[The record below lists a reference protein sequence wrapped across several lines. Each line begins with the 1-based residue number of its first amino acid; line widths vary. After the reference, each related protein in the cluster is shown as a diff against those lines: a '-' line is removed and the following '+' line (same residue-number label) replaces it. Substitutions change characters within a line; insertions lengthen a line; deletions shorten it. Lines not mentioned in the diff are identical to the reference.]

1 MNDRRF
7 IALLNLYLDHQIKPA
22 EAAELEAIVHSSP
35 AHRRTYEEYCQLQ
48 RACVQLGS
56 NARASAP
63 IAPRFARSIH
73 DVERKIT
80 APKTANRW
88 FPLQVGGLASL
99 AMAAGFV
106 LVIRTNSPD
115 QLAPVSVTKN
125 KSYNAVSEAPVLVA
139 TLPVP
144 PTPSTDNTAFA
155 LHPSLVAIGLGSE
168 QIADDLG
175 VSTPDR
181 EAIEWMQRV
190 DQLPLHTLV
199 LDEQVFANQA
209 MVPPDTHVFRRP
221 RSLQPS
227 AEFTGF
233 QLSR

>member
-7 IALLNLYLDHQIKPA
+7 IELLNLYLDHQIKPA
-22 EAAELEAIVHSSP
+22 EAAELEAIVYSSP

-63 IAPRFARSIH
+63 IAPRFARSINV
-73 DVERKIT
+73 VERKIT
-80 APKTANRW
+80 APQRPNRW
-88 FPLQVGGLASL
+88 FPLQVGGLATL

-115 QLAPVSVTKN
+115 ELAPVSVTQN
-125 KSYNAVSEAPVLVA
+125 QSYKALSETPVLVA
-139 TLPVP
+139 TLPL
-144 PTPSTDNTAFA
+144 PTTPLTTNTTFA
-155 LHPSLVAIGLGSE
+155 LHPSLVSVGLGAT
-168 QIADDLG
+168 QNADDLV
-175 VSTPDR
+175 VSAPDR

-199 LDEQVFANQA
+199 LDEQVFANRA

-233 QLSR
+233 QFSR